1 MNGKETL
8 ENWFSGRALLH
19 PVSDVPSFVD
29 LIRLFSLYS
38 GGPEFPMTRGMN
50 DLRSII
56 EPADHLVFVLVDGL
70 GLNLTSQF
78 PSGGFFAETLKA
90 ELRAVFPSTTAA
102 ALTTLASGAWP
113 GAHGITGWWTYFSE
127 KQRTICPL
135 RFLDRTS
142 MTSATK
148 FDLHLDQLLPVRS
161 MYHGFFRESRSY
173 LPRPLD
179 RGEYSEWSRG
189 GTKMAGYRTFDQLV
203 RMLSRATR
211 KAKRATFSYV
221 YSMDVDSR
229 IHRNG
234 TADEQVYDAVRQN
247 DYLLTRLRDALP
259 ESARI
264 IATADHGLID
274 VPDGYTT
281 EIRSTHPL
289 LSHLAVPP
297 SGESSTPIFHVIA
310 QHESAFLTEFER
322 SGLADRFALITPDQA
337 GELHLYGPEPI
348 SPLMRSHLG
357 SWIGIAREPYVLE
370 FVPDNLEPIHHRGVH
385 GGLRPEEMRVGLF
398 TA

>member
-8 ENWFSGRALLH
+8 ENWLSGRALLH
-19 PVSDVPSFVD
+19 PISDVPSFVD
-29 LIRLFSLYS
+29 LMRLFSTYS

-50 DLRSII
+50 DLRSIV

-70 GLNLTSQF
+70 GLNLMPQF
-78 PSGGFFAETLKA
+78 PAGGFLSETLKA

-113 GAHGITGWWTYFSE
+113 AAHGITGWWTYFAE
-127 KQRTICPL
+127 HQRTVCPL

-142 MTSATK
+142 MTSASR
-148 FDLHLDQLLPVRS
+148 FGLHIEQLIPVRS
-161 MYHGFFRESRSY
+161 MYRGFFRDSRSY

-189 GTKMAGYRTFDQLV
+189 GTKRAGYRSFDHLV
-203 RMLSRATR
+203 RRLSRATR
-211 KAKRATFSYV
+211 KAKRPTFSYV
-221 YSMDVDSR
+221 YSMDVDAR

-264 IATADHGLID
+264 VATADHGLID
-274 VPDGYTT
+274 VPEGHTT
-281 EIRSTHPL
+281 ELRAGHPL
-289 LSHLAVPP
+289 LSHLMVPP
-297 SGESSTPIFHVIA
+297 SGESSTPIFHVA
-310 QHESAFLTEFER
+310 AGHESAFLDEFDR

-337 GELHLYGPEPI
+337 EEFRLYGPEPL

-357 SWIGIAREPYVLE
+357 SWIGIARESFVLE
-370 FVPDNLEPIHHRGVH
+370 FVPENREPIHHRGVH